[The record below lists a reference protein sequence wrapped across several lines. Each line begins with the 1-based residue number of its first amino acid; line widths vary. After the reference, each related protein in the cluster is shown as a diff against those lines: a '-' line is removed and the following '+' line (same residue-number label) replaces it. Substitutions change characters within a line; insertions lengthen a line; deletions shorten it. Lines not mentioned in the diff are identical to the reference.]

1 MRLEIKRILLD
12 NFKGCSHREIEL
24 KGNTLIKGEN
34 GSGKS
39 TIASAVMWLLADTD
53 SNLSKNP
60 NVVPLGQPECNISV
74 EIDAEIDGTP
84 IKLKKMQKYHEKT
97 DDNGKVTSSVT
108 NKYAINGVEKSF
120 TNFNKDL
127 NEKGLD
133 LDKYIILSN
142 PNAFLADL
150 SSKGREKIREIL
162 FEMAGDVSDKEIALN
177 IGAEEVANLLDTYKL
192 EEVKA
197 MQKSTIKSIKDQMG
211 SDNDIINSKID
222 GLLST
227 KSNIDVKVLEEQK
240 ANYEAEIKRID
251 SELQNISNGKVEI
264 QKKISE
270 LHITRDKIATE
281 ANLQLNKDRGEL
293 EKQVSEM
300 KSIAENSS
308 FNLKM
313 VLESIRKNRQILSEI
328 NEEIETQRAA
338 YLHEQALV
346 LDESELCCPVC
357 KREYPADRVESI
369 KADFEKNKTKT
380 LETIKSK
387 GEELKAKIKGI
398 DAEINELSGKK
409 ENLEKFLEE
418 HTKLYEDAQKRLNDM
433 PSCVDLTKN
442 DEYVEMTSQIL
453 ALSSDLAKSD
463 DSRKEELED
472 SKGVARQML
481 NKVIGEIALADKDKD
496 IDKRVEELRK
506 LRKQSEINKANAE
519 KLLFQAEQVEMAKNK
534 TLTES
539 INKYF
544 SLVEFVLFKR
554 LKNGSIEPTVEVL
567 LDGKPLSSAV
577 NGSHILLGKL
587 DIIEGLSNFYNLHY
601 PVFADDAALLTQNVT
616 SRINLSS
623 QTIYLIAENGA
634 KELKIEYV

>member
-142 PNAFLADL
+142 PNAFLADT

-162 FEMAGDVSDKEIALN
+162 FEMVGDVSDKEIALN
-177 IGAEEVANLLDTYKL
+177 IGAEEVANLLSTYTL

-197 MQKSTIKSIKDQMG
+197 MQKSTIKSIKEQMG

-227 KSNIDVKVLEEQK
+227 KSNTDVKVLEEQK

-308 FNLKM
+308 FNLNR
-313 VLESIRKNRQILSEI
+313 VIESIEMNQKILSEI

-369 KADFEKNKTKT
+369 KADFEKNKTKA

-433 PSCVDLTKN
+433 PACVDLTKN

-481 NKVIGEIALADKDKD
+481 NKVIGEIAIADKDKD
-496 IDKRVEELRK
+496 IDIKVEELRK

-519 KLLFQAEQVEMAKNK
+519 KILYQAEQVEMAKNK

>member
-133 LDKYIILSN
+133 LDKYIMLSN
-142 PNAFLADL
+142 PNTFLADT

-162 FEMAGDVSDKEIALN
+162 FEMAGDVSDKEIALK

-197 MQKSTIKSIKDQMG
+197 MQKSTIKSIKEQMG
-211 SDNDIINSKID
+211 NDNDVINSKID

-240 ANYEAEIKRID
+240 ANYEAEITRID

-308 FNLKM
+308 FNLNRVM
-313 VLESIRKNRQILSEI
+313 ESIEMNQKILSEI

-338 YLHEQALV
+338 YLQEQSVV
-346 LDESELCCPVC
+346 LDESELVCPVC
-357 KREYPADRVESI
+357 KREYPADKVESI
-369 KADFEKNKTKT
+369 KADFEENKAKR
-380 LETIKSK
+380 LESIKSK

-418 HTKLYEDAQKRLNDM
+418 HTKLYEDAQKRLNAM
-433 PSCVDLTKN
+433 PSSVDLSQN
-442 DEYVEMTSQIL
+442 QDYVDMTSRIQT
-453 ALSSDLAKSD
+453 LSAELEKSD
-463 DSRKEELED
+463 DSRKDELED
-472 SKGVARQML
+472 SKSVARQML

-519 KLLFQAEQVEMAKNK
+519 KLLFQAEQVEMSKNK

-587 DIIEGLSNFYNLHY
+587 DIIEGLSNFYDIHY
-601 PVFADDAALLTQNVT
+601 PVFVDDAALITDNV
-616 SRINLSS
+616 SSKISLSS
-623 QTIYLIAENGA
+623 QAVYLIAENGA

>member
-1 MRLEIKRILLD
+1 
-12 NFKGCSHREIEL
+12 
-24 KGNTLIKGEN
+24 
-34 GSGKS
+34 
-39 TIASAVMWLLADTD
+39 
-53 SNLSKNP
+53 
-60 NVVPLGQPECNISV
+60 
-74 EIDAEIDGTP
+74 
-84 IKLKKMQKYHEKT
+84 
-97 DDNGKVTSSVT
+97 
-108 NKYAINGVEKSF
+108 
-120 TNFNKDL
+120 
-127 NEKGLD
+127 
-133 LDKYIILSN
+133 
-142 PNAFLADL
+142 
-150 SSKGREKIREIL
+150 
-162 FEMAGDVSDKEIALN
+162 
-177 IGAEEVANLLDTYKL
+177 
-192 EEVKA
+192 
-197 MQKSTIKSIKDQMG
+197 
-211 SDNDIINSKID
+211 
-222 GLLST
+222 
-227 KSNIDVKVLEEQK
+227 
-240 ANYEAEIKRID
+240 
-251 SELQNISNGKVEI
+251 
-264 QKKISE
+264 
-270 LHITRDKIATE
+270 
-281 ANLQLNKDRGEL
+281 
-293 EKQVSEM
+293 M

-308 FNLKM
+308 FNLNRVM
-313 VLESIRKNRQILSEI
+313 ESIEMNQKILSEI
-328 NEEIETQRAA
+328 NDEIETQRAA

-387 GEELKAKIKGI
+387 GEELKAKIKGV

-433 PSCVDLTKN
+433 PACVDLTKN

-481 NKVIGEIALADKDKD
+481 NKVIGEIAIADKDKD
-496 IDKRVEELRK
+496 IDKKVEELRK

-519 KLLFQAEQVEMAKNK
+519 KMLYQAEQVEMAKNK

>member
-142 PNAFLADL
+142 PNAFLADT

-162 FEMAGDVSDKEIALN
+162 FEMVGDVSDKEIALN
-177 IGAEEVANLLDTYKL
+177 IGAEEVANLLSTYTL

-197 MQKSTIKSIKDQMG
+197 MQKSTIKSIKEQMG

-227 KSNIDVKVLEEQK
+227 KSNIDVNVLEEQK
-240 ANYEAEIKRID
+240 ANYEAEITRID

-270 LHITRDKIATE
+270 LQITRDKIATE
-281 ANLQLNKDRGEL
+281 SNLQLNNDRSEL
-293 EKQVSEM
+293 EKQVREL
-300 KSIAENSS
+300 KSIYDNNS
-308 FNLKM
+308 FTLKM
-313 VLESIRKNRQILSEI
+313 ITESIGKNQNLLSEI
-328 NEEIETQRAA
+328 KEEIETQRAA
-338 YLHEQALV
+338 YLQEQSV
-346 LDESELCCPVC
+346 VIDESELVCPVC
-357 KREYPADRVESI
+357 KREYPADKVESI
-369 KADFEKNKTKT
+369 KADFEENKAKR
-380 LETIKSK
+380 LESIKSK
-387 GEELKAKIKGI
+387 GEDLKAKIKGV

-433 PSCVDLTKN
+433 PACVDLTKN
-442 DEYVEMTSQIL
+442 DEYVEITSQIL

-481 NKVIGEIALADKDKD
+481 NKVIGEIAIADKDKD
-496 IDKRVEELRK
+496 IDKKVEELRK

-519 KLLFQAEQVEMAKNK
+519 KMLYQAEQVEMAKNK

-601 PVFADDAALLTQNVT
+601 PVFADDAALLTQNVS